1 MPKFESIFGLPIPDN
16 SNILG
21 DPIDPAESIT
31 SLLAKISS
39 NFPFLNTF
47 IPLHLLFFKIILLTS
62 HLLIILRFFLF

>member
-31 SLLAKISS
+31 SLFAKMSS
-39 NFPFLNTF
+39 SYPFLNTF
-47 IPLHLLFFKIILLTS
+47 IPLHFLLFKIILLTS

>member
-31 SLLAKISS
+31 SLCANISS
-39 NFPFLNTF
+39 SFPFLATS
-47 IPLHLLFFKIILLTS
+47 IFF
-62 HLLIILRFFLF
+62 